1 MQAAALEQH
10 INELREH
17 LKREN
22 PVLLDVVTSF
32 RELDRIAYR
41 LGLLANNDSYTRKVS
56 WWPMIAVLGTFSSG
70 KSTFI
75 NSFLGQTLQQTGSQA
90 VDDKFTVICH
100 SEQPSPQLL
109 PGSAL
114 DADPRFPFF
123 QISRELDLAK
133 DGEGARIESYLQLKT
148 CASERLKGKVIIDS
162 PGFDADRQRNATLRI
177 TDHIIDL
184 SDLVV
189 VFFDARHPEPGAM
202 RDTLEH
208 LVGKTIARPDASKF
222 IYVLNQID
230 NAARENNTEEVFGA
244 WQRALSQQGL
254 LSGRFYT
261 LYDPQA
267 AISIADHAL
276 ASRFESK
283 RRESLSAIEQRFA
296 HVETERSYR
305 ICSLLQ
311 HTTKQLTETS
321 IPALVKARARW
332 RRRTLIIDAVVL
344 IGLCIAAV
352 YFALSWGGL
361 APPSPSVAAAI
372 LLIAVIVVHVAA
384 RKLAGR
390 TVLRGLARA
399 NEDARIDRK
408 TLQYAF
414 SKNLRAWRSIFAV
427 NPVGVGFRTR
437 RQLERIASDADGYV
451 KTLNNRFARP
461 SDACREAPDGA
472 LKAREPS
479 DEPGASTRRVAEH
492 TAHTL

>member
-1 MQAAALEQH
+1 MKAAALDQH

-22 PVLLDVVTSF
+22 PILLDVVTSF
-32 RELDRIAYR
+32 RELDKIAYR
-41 LGLLANNDSYTRKVS
+41 LGLLADTDSFTRKVS

-75 NSFLGQTLQQTGSQA
+75 NSFLGQSLQQTGSQA

-100 SEQPSPQLL
+100 SEQPTPQLL

-162 PGFDADRQRNATLRI
+162 PGFDADQQRNATLRI

-208 LVGKTIARPDASKF
+208 LVGKTISRPDAAKF
-222 IYVLNQID
+222 VYVLNQID

-261 LYDPQA
+261 LYDPHA
-267 AISIADHAL
+267 AISIADQAL
-276 ASRFESK
+276 ATRFESK
-283 RRESLSAIEQRFA
+283 RLESLSAIEQRFA
-296 HVETERSYR
+296 HVEIERSYR

-311 HTTKQLTETS
+311 QTTKQLTETS
-321 IPALVKARARW
+321 IPTLIKARASW
-332 RRRTLIIDAVVL
+332 RRRTMVIDAVVL
-344 IGLCIAAV
+344 MCLCVAAL

-361 APPSPSVAAAI
+361 APPGPGVATAI
-372 LLIAVIVVHVAA
+372 MLITVIVVHVMA
-384 RKLAGR
+384 RKLAGQ
-390 TVLRGLARA
+390 TVLRDLARSSEA
-399 NEDARIDRK
+399 AGIDRN
-408 TLQYAF
+408 TLQHAF
-414 SKNLRAWRSIFAV
+414 RKNLRAWRSIFAV
-427 NPVGVGFRTR
+427 NPVGMGFRTR
-437 RQLERIASDADGYV
+437 RQLERVASDADGYV
-451 KTLNNRFARP
+451 KRLNDRFARP
-461 SDACREAPDGA
+461 SDERRDAPGEA
-472 LKAREPS
+472 LEAREPS
-479 DEPGASTRRVAEH
+479 GEPSDNTRRVAEH
-492 TAHTL
+492 TTHTL